1 MSIVYNAALALLG
14 AAFVL
19 TAARLVRGPSTFD
32 RIMALDVLAVLL
44 VSGIAVHTAVHDE
57 PANATILVVIALM
70 GFVGSVS
77 AARLAAARAEHRE
90 REARP

>member
-90 REARP
+90 REERP